1 MYEEFYGLSEKPFA
15 LTPNPRFVFQSEQY
29 RTGAQALRY
38 GIAQKEGFMIVTGA
52 PGTGK
57 TTLCRDLLEKLD
69 SERHRVALIFN
80 PFLNGVEMLQ
90 ALLSEFGLGDVTST
104 SRKELLD
111 RLNAFLL
118 QQLAEGRSCIA
129 IFDEAQ
135 HLSTEF
141 LEQIRVLSNLE
152 TNSEKLIQII
162 LVGQPE
168 LLALVRTPQ
177 MAQLDQR
184 VSVRC
189 TLAHLSQ
196 EETGR
201 YIDHRLNVAGA
212 QGRVRFQEDAVR
224 LLHNATGGVPRL
236 VNLTCDRALL
246 AGYAAQT
253 HTITLPHVRQAVA
266 ALRGEDGMRS
276 ASSPA
281 VSPARVPSRAS
292 RHVVRSQK
300 PRWIAWVGGG
310 VAVAAT
316 LMALAWWRFD
326 GTAELLAWRAASSR
340 SPVAAE
346 ASYERIARRHRD
358 SRQRENALLRL
369 AQLQIAK
376 GEPRGALTWL
386 DVLYRDYPGA
396 AGDAERQYWTA
407 RALLAGGDTIRAC
420 AVAHDV
426 GAEVVKRSSDFS
438 LISNNCVVFRA
449 RKHIAD
455 STAAA
460 AAKAAA
466 ESAAS
471 APVDSGNVVARR
483 GGNAADAVQR

>member
-1 MYEEFYGLSEKPFA
+1 MYEDFFGLSEKPFA

-29 RTGAQALRY
+29 RMGEQALRY

-69 SERHRVALIFN
+69 SERCRVALIFN
-80 PFLNGVEMLQ
+80 PFLSGVEMLQ
-90 ALLSEFGLGDVTST
+90 ALLAEFGLGDVTTT

-118 QQLAEGRSCIA
+118 QQLAEGRTCIA

-152 TNSEKLIQII
+152 TNSEKLIQIV

-196 EETGR
+196 DETGR

-212 QGRVRFQEDAVR
+212 QGRVHFQEDAVR

-236 VNLTCDRALL
+236 INLTCDRALL
-246 AGYAAQT
+246 AGYTTQS
-253 HTITLPHVRQAVA
+253 HTISLPHVRQAIA
-266 ALRGEDGMRS
+266 ALKGEDGMRGSPS
-276 ASSPA
+276 ASPSVGA
-281 VSPARVPSRAS
+281 QRVSRAA
-292 RHVVRSQK
+292 RPAPPPPRSSVF
-300 PRWIAWVGGG
+300 RWVTAAIIAFVMLLAG
-310 VAVAAT
+310 
-316 LMALAWWRFD
+316 AWWRFD
-326 GTAELLAWRAASSR
+326 GTAELLAWQAASAR
-340 SPVAAE
+340 SPRVAE
-346 ASYERIARRHRD
+346 ESYERIARRHRA

-386 DVLYRDYPGA
+386 EVLYRDYPSA
-396 AGDAERQYWTA
+396 VDMTERQYWTA
-407 RALLAGGDTIRAC
+407 RALIAKGDTTRAC
-420 AVAHDV
+420 AVTRDV
-426 GAEVVKRSSDFS
+426 PAAELSRSSDLS
-438 LISNNCVVFRA
+438 SISNECIAFDTR
-449 RKHIAD
+449 RQIAD
-455 STAAA
+455 SAAA
-460 AAKAAA
+460 AL
-466 ESAAS
+466 SATPTDSVQSDVRLAGG
-471 APVDSGNVVARR
+471 ATKVDSLP
-483 GGNAADAVQR
+483 

>member
-1 MYEEFYGLSEKPFA
+1 MYEDFFGLSEKPFA

-29 RTGAQALRY
+29 RTGEQALRY

-69 SERHRVALIFN
+69 SDRCRVALIFN
-80 PFLNGVEMLQ
+80 PFLSGVEMLQ

-118 QQLAEGRSCIA
+118 QQLAEGRTCIA

-152 TNSEKLIQII
+152 TNSEKLIQIV

-212 QGRVRFQEDAVR
+212 QGRVRFVEDAVR

-236 VNLTCDRALL
+236 INLTCDRALL
-246 AGYAAQT
+246 AGYTAQS
-253 HTITLPHVRQAVA
+253 HTIALPHVRQAIA
-266 ALRGEDGMRS
+266 ALKGEDGMRGSASPSVGAPRVSRAAPPPPPS
-276 ASSPA
+276 ASS
-281 VSPARVPSRAS
+281 SIF
-292 RHVVRSQK
+292 
-300 PRWIAWVGGG
+300 RW
-310 VAVAAT
+310 VAAAVV
-316 LMALAWWRFD
+316 ALVMLLAGAWWRFD
-326 GTAELLAWRAASSR
+326 GTAELLAWQAASARSPRAA
-340 SPVAAE
+340 E
-346 ASYERIARRHRD
+346 ESYARIAHRHRT

-386 DVLYRDYPGA
+386 DVLYRDYPSA
-396 AGDAERQYWTA
+396 VDMTERQYWTA
-407 RALLAGGDTIRAC
+407 RALIAKGDTTRAC
-420 AVAHDV
+420 AVTRDV
-426 GAEVVKRSSDFS
+426 PAAELSRSSDLS
-438 LISNNCVVFRA
+438 SISNECIAFDTRRQVA
-449 RKHIAD
+449 DSAAAALAAAPAD
-455 STAAA
+455 STQSGVRLAGD
-460 AAKAAA
+460 AAKT
-466 ESAAS
+466 
-471 APVDSGNVVARR
+471 DSLP
-483 GGNAADAVQR
+483 